1 MFGDEVLTSLDLPC
15 SRRTTA
21 VAKSSRTEVLTIS
34 RDSFDRLLGK
44 MASYIKRD
52 AEMYS
57 TYQEE
62 IDPNQVIPNKG
73 RRSRRVEMLD
83 SDHGRG
89 YN

>member
-1 MFGDEVLTSLDLPC
+1 MKCSSPDLPC

-21 VAKSSRTEVLTIS
+21 VAKSSTTEVLTIT

-57 TYQEE
+57 IYQEE
-62 IDPNQVIPNKG
+62 IDPNQVIPSK
-73 RRSRRVEMLD
+73 EAIKAC
-83 SDHGRG
+83 
-89 YN
+89 